1 MIPRT
6 DFLFDRPGN
15 QGRCSDA
22 SPVSLGRPD
31 RYSCSRP
38 LTPFGLITLEPLGY
52 LGSPRCRMSV
62 NSPLVCLFRI
72 RHHRT
77 QSFCHSACSVLGRF
91 LAQDLT
97 AAYVLGCS
105 RDRQGRIKTH
115 AHLYKH
121 RRGGSDFQFP
131 YCNERYTTQSNYRTQ
146 TFPSACP
153 YARCAACRQ
162 CQAPLQKHHRACL
175 AFSDRLLKLKRSA
188 SLGTT

>member
-1 MIPRT
+1 MIPST
-6 DFLFDRPGN
+6 DFLFDHPGN

-72 RHHRT
+72 QRHRA
-77 QSFCHSACSVLGRF
+77 QSFCHSACSVLGRL

-97 AAYVLGCS
+97 PAHVLGWS
-105 RDRQGRIKTH
+105 RDRQGRIKTQC
-115 AHLYKH
+115 ASVQTPAWRVPIFNSLTAM
-121 RRGGSDFQFP
+121 SD
-131 YCNERYTTQSNYRTQ
+131 TQLKANYRTQ

-153 YARCAACRQ
+153 
-162 CQAPLQKHHRACL
+162 
-175 AFSDRLLKLKRSA
+175 
-188 SLGTT
+188 